1 MYKLPSIL
9 LIALSFAITTDE
21 VYDNSWALIV
31 GINNYENVQ
40 DLNYAVEDAL
50 AIKNLL
56 INNYHFPRSNV
67 RVLTDS
73 EATQGKIKKELSNL
87 VKYAGKKDR
96 IIFFFAGHGDTEALG
111 IEEGEMGFF
120 IPYDGDLED
129 VNQIAKEI
137 FNPTNFIIA
146 VVGNK
151 DSSATFLNNFDNIEY
166 FSYKDKLE

>member
-1 MYKLPSIL
+1 MFRLLPIL
-9 LIALSFAITTDE
+9 LFAHVLAITTDDI
-21 VYDNSWALIV
+21 YDNSWALIV
-31 GINNYENVQ
+31 GINDYENVQ

-96 IIFFFAGHGDTEALG
+96 IIFFF
-111 IEEGEMGFF
+111 
-120 IPYDGDLED
+120 
-129 VNQIAKEI
+129 
-137 FNPTNFIIA
+137 
-146 VVGNK
+146 
-151 DSSATFLNNFDNIEY
+151 S
-166 FSYKDKLE
+166 

>member
-67 RVLTDS
+67 RVLTDL

-96 IIFFFAGHGDTEALG
+96 IIFFFSFATFIKYGRFV
-111 IEEGEMGFF
+111 ISPEGTLKYF
-120 IPYDGDLED
+120 
-129 VNQIAKEI
+129 I
-137 FNPTNFIIA
+137 FNVLRKSIDCRSNGVDRNSIF
-146 VVGNK
+146 
-151 DSSATFLNNFDNIEY
+151 FLLQY
-166 FSYKDKLE
+166 FLIFLERFRICLECRSEILMKC